1 MLIALAIF
9 CAAAGTALLV
19 AAAVLQFRLVAPPAP
34 LHTLARSLAPF
45 NLSFPERFIT
55 PDQSHI
61 IALDDN
67 GKSLAVGSYLPGTE
81 APPVA
86 RLYSFEAILGSELV
100 ENSLTLSKVSKTS
113 RITSTP
119 AHSHPQTHPARPA
132 KQCPISPRKLTS

>member
-1 MLIALAIF
+1 MSQQERDFIRIPINNPAAHKTPPMLSMQVLYVADSRMLCSQNFLGGGTMLIALAIF

-61 IALDDN
+61 IALDR
-67 GKSLAVGSYLPGTE
+67 KSV
-81 APPVA
+81 V
-86 RLYSFEAILGSELV
+86 
-100 ENSLTLSKVSKTS
+100 
-113 RITSTP
+113 
-119 AHSHPQTHPARPA
+119 
-132 KQCPISPRKLTS
+132 